1 MKQDANSGKCSIL
14 FILANISVKQM
25 KQDANSSKWSILCM
39 LQNSGVRQ
47 MKQDINSDRWS
58 SSCTSVDSTTYNFI
72 KGILTSWASQK
83 EFFCF
88 LLLTRVF
95 GASTKSTLVINKFG
109 LAREKE
115 NEIQKMRIVQGKNLH
130 ECLSYSM
137 QHISSFWKFLTLPPF
152 FTYF

>member
-1 MKQDANSGKCSIL
+1 MVVPGLRLGNFWDNSGIKWMKQDANSGKCSIL

-58 SSCTSVDSTTYNFI
+58 SSYTSVDSTTYNFI

-88 LLLTRVF
+88 F
-95 GASTKSTLVINKFG
+95 CW
-109 LAREKE
+109 
-115 NEIQKMRIVQGKNLH
+115 Q
-130 ECLSYSM
+130 ECLEHPQKAHLLSTN
-137 QHISSFWKFLTLPPF
+137 LV
-152 FTYF
+152 